1 VITIDAQG
9 IVQSFSA
16 SAERIFGYAAAEV
29 LGGSVNR
36 LMPAA
41 EARRHDGYLAFYRET
56 GEARII
62 GVGREVVGRRKDG
75 SEFPLDLAVGEVRSG
90 LDHHFVGTIRDLSE
104 RKEREAQLRQS
115 QRMEALGQLTGGIAH
130 DFNNLLA
137 VIRINLDLVR
147 DLVAGQDDAEPL
159 IANAR
164 KAAASSAELTE
175 RLTAFSRRQALNPL
189 PIDLNLLVDGMD
201 GLLRRSL
208 GETIAVETVL
218 APDLWATLVDP
229 VQLETVLLNLAINAR
244 DAMTE
249 GGRLLIE
256 TANSDFQPL
265 EAGWDAEIEPGDYVM
280 LAVSD
285 NGTGMAPEVRQRS
298 IEPFFTTKD
307 VGQGTGLGLSM
318 VYGFVRQSGGQ
329 IWLNSEEG
337 RGTTIKIYLP
347 RTQQVAEQPGRTE
360 PLQVAGGNEVVLVI
374 EDQFELRQAVVAVL
388 EGLGYRVLPAA
399 DGRAALEIL
408 EGTPDLDLLFSDVVL
423 PRGLSGAQVAARVRR
438 SHPRARVL
446 FTSGYTRNALDGD
459 GELVGIELLT
469 KPFGKKDLAARVRA
483 VLDRS

>member
-1 VITIDAQG
+1 MAGRKNENTDDESELAGERAGRQQAEAALAEARAHNQALLDNIVDGVITIDAQG

-147 DLVAGQDDAEPL
+147 DLVAGQDDAEPM

-164 KAAASSAELTE
+164 KAAASSAE
-175 RLTAFSRRQALNPL
+175 
-189 PIDLNLLVDGMD
+189 
-201 GLLRRSL
+201 
-208 GETIAVETVL
+208 
-218 APDLWATLVDP
+218 
-229 VQLETVLLNLAINAR
+229 
-244 DAMTE
+244 
-249 GGRLLIE
+249 
-256 TANSDFQPL
+256 
-265 EAGWDAEIEPGDYVM
+265 
-280 LAVSD
+280 
-285 NGTGMAPEVRQRS
+285 
-298 IEPFFTTKD
+298 
-307 VGQGTGLGLSM
+307 
-318 VYGFVRQSGGQ
+318 Q
-329 IWLNSEEG
+329 I
-337 RGTTIKIYLP
+337 
-347 RTQQVAEQPGRTE
+347 
-360 PLQVAGGNEVVLVI
+360 
-374 EDQFELRQAVVAVL
+374 
-388 EGLGYRVLPAA
+388 
-399 DGRAALEIL
+399 GRAH
-408 EGTPDLDLLFSDVVL
+408 V
-423 PRGLSGAQVAARVRR
+423 
-438 SHPRARVL
+438 
-446 FTSGYTRNALDGD
+446 
-459 GELVGIELLT
+459 
-469 KPFGKKDLAARVRA
+469 
-483 VLDRS
+483 

>member
-1 VITIDAQG
+1 
-9 IVQSFSA
+9 
-16 SAERIFGYAAAEV
+16 
-29 LGGSVNR
+29 
-36 LMPAA
+36 
-41 EARRHDGYLAFYRET
+41 
-56 GEARII
+56 
-62 GVGREVVGRRKDG
+62 
-75 SEFPLDLAVGEVRSG
+75 
-90 LDHHFVGTIRDLSE
+90 
-104 RKEREAQLRQS
+104 
-115 QRMEALGQLTGGIAH
+115 
-130 DFNNLLA
+130 
-137 VIRINLDLVR
+137 
-147 DLVAGQDDAEPL
+147 
-159 IANAR
+159 
-164 KAAASSAELTE
+164 
-175 RLTAFSRRQALNPL
+175 
-189 PIDLNLLVDGMD
+189 
-201 GLLRRSL
+201 
-208 GETIAVETVL
+208 
-218 APDLWATLVDP
+218 
-229 VQLETVLLNLAINAR
+229 
-244 DAMTE
+244 
-249 GGRLLIE
+249 
-256 TANSDFQPL
+256 
-265 EAGWDAEIEPGDYVM
+265 
-280 LAVSD
+280 
-285 NGTGMAPEVRQRS
+285 MAPEVRQRS

-347 RTQQVAEQPGRTE
+347 RTQ
-360 PLQVAGGNEVVLVI
+360 QVAGGNEVVLVI